1 MWRFWRRKS
10 KPHFETQY
18 DDLLPVMYL
27 AANKIL
33 HNAQDAEDA
42 VQEALAVMCE
52 KFTENS
58 QNGCPKMPG
67 YAVTICERKA
77 IDIYRQKKR
86 HVPLLEEL
94 EAVAP
99 DYFDALLQAAAAGLG
114 LAVLSRQVAAE
125 AIAQGKVGEV
135 AVEGL
140 VFRRQFRVVWHREKV
155 LSPLARDLLQVV
167 LDQAAPGQGRP

>member
-1 MWRFWRRKS
+1 MGFHPPTATARKERTIS
-10 KPHFETQY
+10 TAGLTPHPRWESVSNT
-18 DDLLPVMYL
+18 
-27 AANKIL
+27 
-33 HNAQDAEDA
+33 
-42 VQEALAVMCE
+42 
-52 KFTENS
+52 
-58 QNGCPKMPG
+58 
-67 YAVTICERKA
+67 
-77 IDIYRQKKR
+77 
-86 HVPLLEEL
+86 
-94 EAVAP
+94 
-99 DYFDALLQAAAAGLG
+99 ALLQAAAAGLG

>member
-52 KFTENS
+52 KFT
-58 QNGCPKMPG
+58 
-67 YAVTICERKA
+67 
-77 IDIYRQKKR
+77 KKFTKWMSKNAW
-86 HVPLLEEL
+86 L
-94 EAVAP
+94 
-99 DYFDALLQAAAAGLG
+99 
-114 LAVLSRQVAAE
+114 
-125 AIAQGKVGEV
+125 
-135 AVEGL
+135 
-140 VFRRQFRVVWHREKV
+140 RRY
-155 LSPLARDLLQVV
+155 DM
-167 LDQAAPGQGRP
+167 

>member
-10 KPHFETQY
+10 RPHLPEQY
-18 DDLLPVMYL
+18 SQFLPAMYL

-52 KFTENS
+52 EFTKSS
-58 QNGCPKMPG
+58 QNECPKTLG

-86 HVPLLEEL
+86 LAPLLKEP

-99 DYFDALLQAAAAGLG
+99 DPEASTALSMCLAKLSVEERDIILINRLQGYKLREIAGMLGISEAAAAKRLQ
-114 LAVLSRQVAAE
+114 R
-125 AIAQGKVGEV
+125 AIQKFYELCHE
-135 AVEGL
+135 EGL
-140 VFRRQFRVVWHREKV
+140 I
-155 LSPLARDLLQVV
+155 
-167 LDQAAPGQGRP
+167 